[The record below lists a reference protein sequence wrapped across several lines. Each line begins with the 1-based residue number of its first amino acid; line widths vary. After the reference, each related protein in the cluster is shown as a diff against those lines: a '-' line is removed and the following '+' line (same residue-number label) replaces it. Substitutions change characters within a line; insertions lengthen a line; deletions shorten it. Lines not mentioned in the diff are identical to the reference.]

1 MKQFTFLMC
10 ILTISITFQSV
21 SAEEIIEQLDPNA
34 ACGLSGIVVDTEGK
48 PLSEFKFTIQSS
60 QNRNGNLQPQIRAPI
75 LIEERQANVVRK
87 DGNFIVEKVRPQ
99 NMITV
104 KTDADGKFDVPNI
117 LPGQIQIMALP
128 QGGNE
133 PQEKKNPKNVPEI
146 PHLARHL
153 MFGKG
158 QSGVKLVSI
167 RLNKLTFFFP
177 EDQHRP
183 FSNFRFG
190 LKPNAKINDVKI
202 TAMKRMKIYAKVVY
216 ANGTPVAN
224 AEIDLDM
231 NVRAG
236 EFGTQGGGYGTN
248 NFTDAKGYFIEYRDN
263 PGYYTLSVEHKGF
276 SGGAGPFILT
286 KDKEPENLVIKLN
299 GSPVVKKQPK
309 NISKEF
315 DEEKARNLVKGLLGK
330 RKEPKPIIHQRVPM
344 PKKPE
349 KIIWVINPANG
360 HAYAKV
366 SCQDW
371 FDAQQKAIKEGAH
384 LVSIN
389 NEDEQ
394 FWVEAIFRSHSFWIG
409 LNDVEKEGEW
419 RWDSGEPVTYTN
431 WTTNNHFPDNLPDTE
446 KDFVAMTFFEGGW
459 QSSGDNA
466 NTPHRRTHT
475 AVIEKDGLI
484 SKVPK
489 PEETADE

>member
-10 ILTISITFQSV
+10 VLTISITFQSV
-21 SAEEIIEQLDPNA
+21 SAEEIIEQPAPNA

-60 QNRNGNLQPQIRAPI
+60 QNINGNLQARIRAPI
-75 LIEERQANVVRK
+75 RPIVERQANV
-87 DGNFIVEKVRPQ
+87 DQKVRPQ
-99 NMITV
+99 SMITV

-133 PQEKKNPKNVPEI
+133 AQEKKNPKNVPEI

-158 QSGVKLVSI
+158 ESGIKLVSI

-177 EDQHRP
+177 EDPHRP
-183 FSNFRFG
+183 FGNFRFG

-202 TAMKRMKIYAKVVY
+202 TVMKRMKIYAKVVY

-231 NVRAG
+231 DVSAG
-236 EFGTQGGGYGTN
+236 EFGTQGGGYRTN
-248 NFTDAKGYFIEYRDN
+248 NFTDAKGYFLEYRDN
-263 PGYYTLSVEHKGF
+263 PGYYTISVEHRGYK
-276 SGGAGPFILT
+276 GGAGPFILT
-286 KDKEPENLVIKLN
+286 KDKEPENFVIKLD
-299 GSPVVKKQPK
+299 GSPAVKKKQPK
-309 NISKEF
+309 EVNKEL
-315 DEEKARNLVKGLLGK
+315 DKEKARNLVKGLLGK
-330 RKEPKPIIHQRVPM
+330 RNVRQPVIPQANFV
-344 PKKPE
+344 PKKQE
-349 KIIWVINPANG
+349 KIVWIINPANG
-360 HAYAKV
+360 HAYASV
-366 SCQDW
+366 SCADW

-394 FWVEAIFRSHSFWIG
+394 FWIEAVFQFSSFWIG

-431 WTTNNHFPDNLPDTE
+431 WTTSNHFPDNSPDTE

-459 QSSGDNA
+459 QASGVNA
-466 NTPHRRTHT
+466 NIHRRTHT
-475 AVIEKDGLI
+475 AVIEKDGLV

-489 PEETADE
+489 PEETEDE